1 MFSSP
6 PADHGNHVR
15 NLLNQRN
22 GHIDGRIST
31 ISEYSDTPSVYSHS
45 YFSPRPSE
53 SGDRHIGYTHA
64 TPDIPGKSGGNERY
78 EPNGSVL
85 DLCNDRRTSHASH
98 IHDSGNVDV
107 KDEEAD
113 GEREGEIAPRMSYLG
128 PKMRFHSRAPWEED
142 PLEEGD
148 CPANL
153 PMPRK
158 NPQKGISCSP
168 RPSNASNASRPSED
182 SDFHFPTKRSFETIN
197 SISHPRAGL

>member
-6 PADHGNHVR
+6 LADHGNHVR

-22 GHIDGRIST
+22 GRIDGRISTT

-53 SGDRHIGYTHA
+53 SGDRHIGYTCA
-64 TPDIPGKSGGNERY
+64 TLDISGKSGGSERY

-85 DLCNDRRTSHASH
+85 DLSNDRRTSYALH

-113 GEREGEIAPRMSYLG
+113 GEREIAPRMSYLG

-148 CPANL
+148 CPA
-153 PMPRK
+153 MPRK
-158 NPQKGISCSP
+158 SPQKGISRSP
-168 RPSNASNASRPSED
+168 RPSNASNTSRPSED

-197 SISHPRAGL
+197 SISHPRAGI